1 MAKDIKA
8 SVKRIQQAKTDIVNA
23 IETKGVSVPD
33 GAKIDDM
40 PELISHIKSG
50 GTDTSDATA
59 KASDIVYGKT
69 AYVNG
74 EKVTGEISTLASAG
88 TIPEFINGDIR
99 MPYGG
104 NDRVLLK
111 KDSFLS
117 ASADKFGDAAAENVL
132 KGKTFT
138 SSAGLAVVGTLDP
151 KGGGIDTSDATATAD
166 DIAQGKTAYVNG
178 EKVNG
183 TISTASNIVNA
194 DATVK
199 QIRKT
204 PMVGSSYYE
213 IEMQATGTTAP
224 GGSGKYIFDG
234 ESVEISLDVN
244 SSRFGDAA
252 AENVLKGKTFTSSA
266 GLAVA
271 GTHVCKQPKLQTKS
285 VTPAAAAQ
293 NVTPDSGYDGLSSV
307 AVAGDANLIPANI
320 KKNTKIFG
328 VTGEME
334 TGIDTSD
341 ATATENDIVGGVF
354 AYAKGKKIAG
364 ALSTIMSYPTTPS
377 FVDEQIRFPYSDS
390 RSIVDSGSFFYST
403 ASKFG
408 DATASDVAKG
418 KTFTSAAGVS
428 VVGTREAESGGI
440 DTSDATATASDIAQ
454 GKTAYVNG
462 EKVTGMI
469 SKTRNIVNADA
480 TVKQIRKTPVI
491 GNSYYEIEMQAIG
504 TTAPGSGKYIF
515 DGESTEISLDVNSS
529 KFGNAAAENVLK
541 GKTFTSSAGLSVTGT
556 HVCKQPNLQI
566 KSVTPSAAAQNVTP
580 DSGYDGL
587 SSVAVA
593 GDANLTAANI
603 KKGVSVFGIAGT
615 HECPAPKLHEK
626 QITPS
631 AAAETYYPDE
641 GYDGIYK
648 ISVVGDPDLS
658 PENVV
663 YGKKIFDV
671 VGSHKCPTFT
681 TQEKTVTPSA
691 NSQTVQ
697 PDSGYDGLSQVT
709 VSGDTNLTPANIRKD
724 ISIFGV
730 TGTMETPGGGTDT
743 SDATA
748 TAEDI
753 AKDKTAYVNGEKITG
768 TAYDHLVTRDVSP
781 TNLTVL
787 GKKSIGLRATA
798 SGACHIASGTSVSLS
813 MDADKWGT
821 AAVTDVLKGK
831 TFTSE
836 NGVKIAGTYE
846 PPSTEPSLQAKSV
859 TPSAA
864 AQNVTP
870 DSGYDGLSS
879 VAVAGDANLTAANIK
894 KGVSIFGVIGAYEEA
909 ASGGNGNN
917 NCEAYLVDA
926 TNPAVNFKTASGTIK
941 VYGYAYETSS
951 SSWGGSSTTVLA
963 FDGDGYYKSASWGSP
978 SKTSCTFGVSGG
990 KLTGLPTLNGGTLL
1004 VVRGI

>member
-1 MAKDIKA
+1 MAKDIKS
-8 SVKRIQQAKTDIVNA
+8 SVRRLQRAKTDIVNA

-59 KASDIVYGKT
+59 TASDIAYGKT

-74 EKVTGEISTLASAG
+74 EKVTGEIGTLASAG
-88 TIPEFINGDIR
+88 TIPAFVNGDIR

-104 NDRVLLK
+104 DHRVLLN

-138 SSAGLAVVGTLDP
+138 SSAGL
-151 KGGGIDTSDATATAD
+151 
-166 DIAQGKTAYVNG
+166 
-178 EKVNG
+178 
-183 TISTASNIVNA
+183 
-194 DATVK
+194 
-199 QIRKT
+199 
-204 PMVGSSYYE
+204 
-213 IEMQATGTTAP
+213 
-224 GGSGKYIFDG
+224 
-234 ESVEISLDVN
+234 SV
-244 SSRFGDAA
+244 
-252 AENVLKGKTFTSSA
+252 T
-266 GLAVA
+266 

-469 SKTRNIVNADA
+469 SKTSNIVNADA

-491 GNSYYEIEMQAIG
+491 GNSYYEIEMQATG
-504 TTAPGSGKYIF
+504 TTAPGGSGKYIF
-515 DGESTEISLDVNSS
+515 DGESVEISLDVNSS
-529 KFGNAAAENVLK
+529 RFGNAAAENVLK
-541 GKTFTSSAGLSVTGT
+541 GKTFTSSAGLAVAGT
-556 HVCKQPNLQI
+556 HVCKQPKLQT

-626 QITPS
+626 KITPS

-648 ISVVGDPDLS
+648 ISVVGDSDLS
-658 PENVV
+658 PENIV
-663 YGKKIFDV
+663 YGKQIFDV

-730 TGTMETPGGGTDT
+730 TGTMETDGGEDSEVWELLIDEKDFEITETVHAIVFSLPSNKRLKKVRMYMQLGKSSTDPIT
-743 SDATA
+743 
-748 TAEDI
+748 
-753 AKDKTAYVNGEKITG
+753 ITG
-768 TAYDHLVTRDVSP
+768 IMINNVIANPLIYNNRDKNIYMFLSVENDGFGFSMK
-781 TNLTVL
+781 T
-787 GKKSIGLRATA
+787 
-798 SGACHIASGTSVSLS
+798 CTSVSL
-813 MDADKWGT
+813 
-821 AAVTDVLKGK
+821 VTNNINTQTILNAKFDRDCDGK
-831 TFTSE
+831 F
-836 NGVKIAGTYE
+836 NMPIPVG
-846 PPSTEPSLQAKSV
+846 
-859 TPSAA
+859 
-864 AQNVTP
+864 
-870 DSGYDGLSS
+870 
-879 VAVAGDANLTAANIK
+879 
-894 KGVSIFGVIGAYEEA
+894 
-909 ASGGNGNN
+909 
-917 NCEAYLVDA
+917 
-926 TNPAVNFKTASGTIK
+926 
-941 VYGYAYETSS
+941 
-951 SSWGGSSTTVLA
+951 
-963 FDGDGYYKSASWGSP
+963 
-978 SKTSCTFGVSGG
+978 
-990 KLTGLPTLNGGTLL
+990 LTGKVEIKAYG
-1004 VVRGI
+1004 VYE